1 MTVSQTFRFLED
13 YFLGI
18 GGVDDDFS
26 DFSHQQIK
34 FSHRSSDIPMAQFNS
49 ESV

>member
-26 DFSHQQIK
+26 DFSHQQTK
-34 FSHRSSDIPMAQFNS
+34 FSHHSDIPMAQFNS

>member
-1 MTVSQTFRFLED
+1 MTVAQTFRFLED
-13 YFLGI
+13 YVLGI

-26 DFSHQQIK
+26 DFSHQQTK
-34 FSHRSSDIPMAQFNS
+34 FSHHSDIPMAQFNS